1 MPCLGCHVLRQ
12 NAFEGSV
19 LVQEKKLL
27 ITGASGFVGQ
37 HLTPALAERGH
48 RVAALVR
55 RPSAFGPPV
64 NQLLIK
70 DITGVDWM
78 PLLQG
83 IDVVIHLAAIAHR
96 GDDVAEAEYDK
107 INRQVTASLA
117 RATARAGVRLIFLS
131 SVAAQSPSSSDLC
144 LTEKDLCRP
153 VGAYGRSKLNA
164 EIDIAASGG
173 QYIILRPPLIY
184 GRGVKGNMRRL
195 IQVAR
200 LPVPLPFGAVT
211 NKRSLLAI
219 ENLISAIGL
228 LIQRADIRNE
238 LFLIA
243 DATSVSLPEIIAS
256 LRAGMSRSANL
267 FALPLPLM
275 LGLFRMC
282 RLTEDWEKIAGSL
295 VVSVDKFSSVGYSPV
310 VSTSHGLAAMT
321 RALPSCAEGFSTAG
335 DLK

>member
-1 MPCLGCHVLRQ
+1 MPCPDAMSQ
-12 NAFEGSV
+12 NALEGSL

-48 RVAALVR
+48 RVVAVVR
-55 RPSAFGPPV
+55 HPGVFGPTV
-64 NQLLIK
+64 NQVLIQ
-70 DITGVDWM
+70 DITSVDWM

-96 GDDVAEAEYDK
+96 GNDVAEAVYDK

-117 RATARAGVRLIFLS
+117 RATARAGARLIFLS
-131 SVAAQSPSSSDLC
+131 SVAAQSPSSSDLP
-144 LTEKDLCRP
+144 LTEKNLCTP
-153 VGAYGRSKLNA
+153 AGGYGRSKLNA

-184 GRGVKGNMRRL
+184 GRGVKGNMHKL
-195 IQVAR
+195 IQLAR

-228 LIQRADIRNE
+228 LIQRDDIRNE
-238 LFLIA
+238 VFLVA
-243 DATSVSLPEIIAS
+243 DATPVSLPEIIAS
-256 LRAGMSRSANL
+256 LRHGTGRPANL
-267 FALPLPLM
+267 FAIPPPLL

-282 RLTEDWEKIAGSL
+282 RLTETWEKLAGNL
-295 VVSVDKFSSVGYSPV
+295 VASIDKLSSIGYSPV
-310 VSTSHGLAAMT
+310 VTTSQGLAVMT
-321 RALPSCAEGFSTAG
+321 RALLPRSAAGFSAAG